1 MEDIGIGYPSNLF
14 DNIEKPI
21 IVIDGDG
28 LDAEDGNNDGVLDG
42 DGQADAR
49 VNPDVHFGENG
60 EYTWNNDTADINNG
74 SFVHKSFGSRV

>member
-28 LDAEDGNNDGVLDG
+28 LDADGIDGIMM
-42 DGQADAR
+42 
-49 VNPDVHFGENG
+49 E
-60 EYTWNNDTADINNG
+60 
-74 SFVHKSFGSRV
+74 S